1 MLTEKGKLN
10 IVILFNISIRSKGL
24 CVVTTNNVRLLLR
37 FYYGQVH
44 IPKVDKMENLMTTLK
59 IDS

>member
-10 IVILFNISIRSKGL
+10 IVILFNFFYQIQRSL
-24 CVVTTNNVRLLLR
+24 WL

-44 IPKVDKMENLMTTLK
+44 ILKVDKMENLMTTLK